1 MLNRKSMYKI
11 VVADD
16 HSIVTSG
23 VSQVISSYPNIEI
36 VGAAKTIEGLFSLL
50 EKQECD
56 VLICDYAFADDNKP
70 DGLLLFDRLL
80 RSFPEIKVIAYT
92 MHDNFP
98 SVKRALD
105 LGLHGFVSKASDLDC
120 LVAAINA
127 VMLGEIYTDPKTTQI
142 LLKRILAGTSFSL
155 QKPLSARETEV
166 VRMLANGMKVGQI
179 AAITNRSLKTISTQ
193 KKSAMKKLGTD
204 TNVQLIEEFK
214 KMFNS

>member
-1 MLNRKSMYKI
+1 MSNRKPTYQI

-23 VSQVISSYPNIEI
+23 VSQVISGFPNIEI
-36 VGAAKTIEGLFSLL
+36 VGTAKTIESLFAVLDR
-50 EKQECD
+50 QACD

-80 RSFPEIKVIAYT
+80 RSFPEVKVVAYT

-127 VMLGEIYTDPKTTQI
+127 VMLGEIYTDPKTTQV

-166 VRMLANGMKVGQI
+166 VRMLSNGMKVGQI
-179 AAITNRSLKTISTQ
+179 ASITNRSLKTISTQ

-214 KMFNS
+214 KMFNN

>member
-1 MLNRKSMYKI
+1 MLNRKSTYKI

-36 VGAAKTIEGLFSLL
+36 VGAAKTIESLFSLMDQ
-50 EKQECD
+50 QECD

-80 RSFPEIKVIAYT
+80 RSFPNVKVIAYT

-127 VMLGEIYTDPKTTQI
+127 VMLGEIYTDPKTTQV

-179 AAITNRSLKTISTQ
+179 ASITNRSLKTISTQ

>member
-1 MLNRKSMYKI
+1 MLNRKSTYKI

-23 VSQVISSYPNIEI
+23 VSQVISSHSNIEI
-36 VGAAKTIEGLFSLL
+36 AGAAKTIESLFSLL

-80 RSFPEIKVIAYT
+80 RSFPDIKVIAYT

-179 AAITNRSLKTISTQ
+179 ASITNRSLKTISTQ

>member
-1 MLNRKSMYKI
+1 MLNRKSTYKI

-23 VSQVISSYPNIEI
+23 VSQVISAFPNIEI
-36 VGAAKTIEGLFSLL
+36 VGAAKTIESLFSLL
-50 EKQECD
+50 EQQPCD
-56 VLICDYAFADDNKP
+56 ILICDYAFADDNKP

-80 RSFPEIKVIAYT
+80 RSFPDIKVIAYT
-92 MHDNFP
+92 MYDSFP

-127 VMLGEIYTDPKTTQI
+127 VMLGEIYTDPKTTQV

-179 AAITNRSLKTISTQ
+179 ASITNRSLKTISTQ
-193 KKSAMKKLGTD
+193 KKSAMRKLGTD

-214 KMFNS
+214 KMFSS

>member
-1 MLNRKSMYKI
+1 ML
-11 VVADD
+11 D
-16 HSIVTSG
+16 
-23 VSQVISSYPNIEI
+23 
-36 VGAAKTIEGLFSLL
+36 KT
-50 EKQECD
+50 ECD

-80 RSFPEIKVIAYT
+80 RSFPKLKVIAYT

-120 LVAAINA
+120 LVSAINA
-127 VMLGEIYTDPKTTQI
+127 VMLGEIYTDPKTTQV

-179 AAITNRSLKTISTQ
+179 ASITNRSLKTISTQ

>member
-1 MLNRKSMYKI
+1 MLNRKSTYKI

-23 VSQVISSYPNIEI
+23 VSQVIADFPNIEI
-36 VGAAKTIEGLFSLL
+36 VGSAKTIESLFSLL
-50 EKQECD
+50 EQQPCD

-80 RSFPEIKVIAYT
+80 RSFPDIKVIGYT
-92 MHDNFP
+92 MHDSFP

-127 VMLGEIYTDPKTTQI
+127 VMLGEIYTDPKTTQV

-179 AAITNRSLKTISTQ
+179 ASITNRSLKTISTQ

-214 KMFNS
+214 KMFTS

>member
-1 MLNRKSMYKI
+1 MSNRKFTYQI

-23 VSQVISSYPNIEI
+23 VSQVISSFPNIEI
-36 VGAAKTIEGLFSLL
+36 VGTAKTIESLFSLL
-50 EKQECD
+50 EQQACD

-105 LGLHGFVSKASDLDC
+105 LGLHGFVSKSSDLDC

-127 VMLGEIYTDPKTTQI
+127 VMQGEIYTDPKTTQI
-142 LLKRILAGTSFSL
+142 LLKRILTGTSFSL

-166 VRMLANGMKVGQI
+166 VRMLSNGMKVGQI
-179 AAITNRSLKTISTQ
+179 ASITNRSLKTISTQ

-214 KMFNS
+214 KMFNN